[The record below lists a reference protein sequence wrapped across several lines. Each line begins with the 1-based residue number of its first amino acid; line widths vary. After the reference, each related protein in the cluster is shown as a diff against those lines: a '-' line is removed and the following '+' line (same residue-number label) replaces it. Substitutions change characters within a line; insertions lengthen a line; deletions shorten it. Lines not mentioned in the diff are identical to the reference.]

1 MGVAG
6 CGGWRGVGLG
16 SVTCVGSELFMGP
29 FCVTQSNP
37 TRQPTNQPVS
47 QPSNPLQVEKF
58 GTNPTQPKTTNTG
71 AYSLVVAYS
80 YTQNLSVSGTG
91 HIVRKIEFNCSMKK
105 NLI

>member
-6 CGGWRGVGLG
+6 GGGWRGVGLG
-16 SVTCVGSELFMGP
+16 SVTCVGAELFMGP

-37 TRQPTNQPVS
+37 TRQLTDLTQPH
-47 QPSNPLQVEKF
+47 PLQVEKF
-58 GTNPTQPKTTNTG
+58 GPNPTQPKTTNTG

-80 YTQNLSVSGTG
+80 YTQNLSASGIG
-91 HIVRKIEFNCSMKK
+91 HIVRKIEFNCSMKQ